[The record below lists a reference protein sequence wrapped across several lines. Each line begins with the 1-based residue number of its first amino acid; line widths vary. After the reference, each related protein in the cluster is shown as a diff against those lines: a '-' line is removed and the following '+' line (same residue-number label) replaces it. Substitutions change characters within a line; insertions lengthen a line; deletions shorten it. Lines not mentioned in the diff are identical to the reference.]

1 MGVVVAPAPI
11 LGTSN
16 IVVIAGMTV
25 TAMAVDENNP

>member
-16 IVVIAGMTV
+16 TVRIAGMTV
-25 TAMAVDENNP
+25 TAMFTDESNP